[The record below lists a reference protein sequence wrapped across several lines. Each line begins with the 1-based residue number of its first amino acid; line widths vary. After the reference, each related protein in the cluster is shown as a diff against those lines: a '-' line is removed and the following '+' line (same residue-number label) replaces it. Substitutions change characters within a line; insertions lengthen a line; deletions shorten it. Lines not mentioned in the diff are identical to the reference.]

1 MQAVPAILFCRERF
15 TTEIDWA
22 AIAPLLPGWAIR
34 TCPRG
39 DVVSHVAGVDVVCP
53 FGAAID
59 AAVLE
64 AGSFGLVHQ
73 YGVGVEKVDI
83 RRATE
88 LGIWVARVP
97 GDLSGNAAS
106 VAELAVLQ
114 LLALLRKLDEA
125 RAAVA
130 GGSGGWDSR
139 PTGGSLLGS
148 TVVIVGLGAIGLALA
163 LRLAPFGTRLLGVR
177 AHPELGGP
185 PVLEQVVGPG
195 QLHEVLAQADAVAC
209 CAMFDGTNGRMFD
222 AAAFAAMKAGA
233 IFVNVARGGLVDEA
247 ALLAAIESGQVAGAG
262 LDVHAVEPAAPDSA
276 LLRHPAVVA
285 TPHLGGLTHVMFERT
300 AALFAEN
307 VLRWHQGQPPLWAA
321 NHPDPVSQVGRRRIA
336 GGGEARR

>member
-1 MQAVPAILFCRERF
+1 MTDQVILFCRERF

-22 AIAPLLPGWAIR
+22 AIGPLLPGWTIK

-39 DVVSHVAGVDVVCP
+39 DVISHVAGVDVVCP

-73 YGVGVEKVDI
+73 YGVGVERVDI

-114 LLALLRKLDEA
+114 LLALLRKLDDA
-125 RAAVA
+125 RACALAV
-130 GGSGGWDSR
+130 GRWDSR

-148 TVVIVGLGAIGLALA
+148 TVAVIGLGAIGSALA
-163 LRLAPFGTRLLGVR
+163 VRLAPFGTRLLGVR

-195 QLHEVLAQADAVAC
+195 QMHEVLAQADAVAC

-222 AAAFAAMKAGA
+222 AAAFAAMRPGA
-233 IFVNVARGGLVDEA
+233 IFINVARGGLVDEA
-247 ALLAAIESGQVAGAG
+247 ALLAALESGRVAGAG
-262 LDVHAVEPAAPDSA
+262 LDVHAVEPADPDSA
-276 LLRHPAVVA
+276 LVRHPAVLA

-300 AALFAEN
+300 AALFAES
-307 VLRWHQGQPPLWAA
+307 VLRWAAGEPPLWPA
-321 NHPDPVSQVGRRRIA
+321 NHPVGDRRAA
-336 GGGEARR
+336 GA

>member
-1 MQAVPAILFCRERF
+1 MSPAVPVILFCRERF
-15 TTEIDWA
+15 TAEIDWA
-22 AIAPLLPGWAIR
+22 AIGPLLPGWTIR

-39 DVVSHVAGVDVVCP
+39 DVISHVAGVDVVCP

-83 RRATE
+83 GRATE

-125 RAAVA
+125 RAAAA
-130 GGSGGWDSR
+130 GGGWDSR

-148 TVVIVGLGAIGLALA
+148 TVVIVGLGAIGSALA
-163 LRLAPFGTRLLGVR
+163 VRLAPFGTRLLGVR

-185 PVLEQVVGPG
+185 AVLETVVGPD
-195 QLHEVLAQADAVAC
+195 QLPEVLAQADAVAC

-222 AAAFAAMKAGA
+222 AAAFAAMKPGA
-233 IFVNVARGGLVDEA
+233 IFVNVARGGLVDEQ

-300 AALFAEN
+300 AALFAKN
-307 VLRWHQGQPPLWAA
+307 VLRWSEGQPPLWAA
-321 NHPDPVSQVGRRRIA
+321 NNPDPASQLERRRIA
-336 GGGEARR
+336 AGGVARR